1 MTEAAAGDRWSE
13 RMNRDPDSHAQLSAG
28 SKKER
33 LTPGQREGEQE
44 REKEREGRQKDREVV
59 PDSSRSHSVY
69 RESFSGEGEPFSC
82 NQGAACSVFITLGE
96 ETWTYSHI

>member
-33 LTPGQREGEQE
+33 LTPGQRERE
-44 REKEREGRQKDREVV
+44 RG
-59 PDSSRSHSVY
+59 
-69 RESFSGEGEPFSC
+69 GEG
-82 NQGAACSVFITLGE
+82 
-96 ETWTYSHI
+96 